1 MLNSLKPLLEL
12 NRRRRDTVLDDTW
25 FLKLSVVH
33 LTGPMWSLV
42 FADMATYNQLC
53 QLANSDNKDCFI
65 WPNAQIG
72 DFSTLMRDIHEI
84 NARYSALRRQPIWR
98 RDCFR
103 WNLHR
108 TNFVSCIFVCDFR
121 LLM

>member
-1 MLNSLKPLLEL
+1 MTP
-12 NRRRRDTVLDDTW
+12 DI
-25 FLKLSVVH
+25 LKLSVVH
-33 LTGPMWSLV
+33 LIDPMWSLV

-84 NARYSALRRQPIWR
+84 NAPY
-98 RDCFR
+98 
-103 WNLHR
+103 NLWEGSQYEEDI
-108 TNFVSCIFVCDFR
+108 VSDEIFIGQILSRIFVCDFR